1 MINFI
6 IEYENFK
13 DKKILSKLKRFVRK
27 ILKDYKKEKYDL
39 SILLTNDE
47 SIKYYNKT
55 YRGKDKPTDVLSF
68 SFIEATDDD
77 FSEDINELGDIIISI
92 DTMRRQAKE
101 FETTEEEEL
110 ARLTIH
116 GVLHLLGFDHERS
129 EEDERVMFEIQDRY
143 LEEFL
148 QEIA

>member
-6 IEYENFK
+6 IEHKDIK
-13 DKKILSKLKRFVRK
+13 DKKFLNKLKKFIHK
-27 ILKDYKKEKYDL
+27 ILKDYKKEEYDL

-47 SIKYYNKT
+47 LIAEYNKT
-55 YRGKDKPTDVLSF
+55 YRGKSKPTDVLSF
-68 SFIEATDDD
+68 SFIEAKEED
-77 FSEDINELGDIIISI
+77 FPIDIKELGDIIISI
-92 DTMRRQAKE
+92 ETMKKQAKE

-116 GVLHLLGFDHERS
+116 GVLHLLGFDHEKS

-148 QEIA
+148 QEKK